1 MNLIL
6 NRVDANENG
15 IFSYLQ
21 DSAANILF
29 YTLEHS
35 YAQPDGSYAPK
46 LPNGNYTC
54 VKGLHSLDHTPTPFE
69 AFEVT
74 NVPGHSGILF
84 HVGNYNS
91 DSDGCILL
99 GTAIAGRDASITN
112 SKLAFEK
119 FMTLQADNNQFTLT
133 VI

>member
-29 YTLEHS
+29 YTLEHA
-35 YAQPDGSYAPK
+35 YLQPDGSYAPK

-119 FMTLQADNNQFTLT
+119 FMTLQVDNNQFTLT

>member
-6 NRVDANENG
+6 TRLDHSENG
-15 IFSYLQ
+15 IFGQLL
-21 DSAANILF
+21 DSKTNHLF
-29 YTLEHS
+29 FTLEH
-35 YAQPDGSYAPK
+35 AFEQTDGTYGPK
-46 LPNGNYTC
+46 LPNGNYLC

-84 HVGNYNS
+84 HIGNYNR

-99 GTAIAGRDASITN
+99 GTSLAGRDESI
-112 SKLAFEK
+112 L
-119 FMTLQADNNQFTLT
+119 
-133 VI
+133 

>member
-1 MNLIL
+1 MNLTL
-6 NRVDANENG
+6 NRTDFTENG
-15 IFSYLQ
+15 IFG
-21 DSAANILF
+21 ILTSVDNPCLF
-29 YTLEHS
+29 ATLEHA
-35 YAQPDGSYAPK
+35 YLQPDGSYAPK

-84 HVGNYNS
+84 HVGNYNH